1 MISEAN
7 RSRNP
12 AGHAGLLESLLA
24 LASSL
29 ADFFESRFA
38 LFAQESKGVL
48 VQLIVLGACLILA
61 LLLCVFGYIFL
72 IASAVVGVAHLAGIS
87 WLWTALAAAGAH
99 FVAASVLLLVARSRI
114 TKPLFRATFS
124 ELRKD
129 RQWLKNLDTTNQP
142 TS

>member
-61 LLLCVFGYIFL
+61 MSLLVLGWIL
-72 IASAVVGVAHLAGIS
+72 RIASAVVAVAHLDGTS
-87 WLWTALAAAGAH
+87 WWWTALAAAGVH
-99 FVAASVLLLVARSRI
+99 FVAASVSLL
-114 TKPLFRATFS
+114 
-124 ELRKD
+124 
-129 RQWLKNLDTTNQP
+129 
-142 TS
+142 